1 MPKSSHEIDIY
12 KIYINCKDRTRFD
25 SEGRNLNED
34 YNQSKELHLN
44 PFTTRAA
51 KSGHT
56 FRTCFKNS
64 YFSQYLVNLQFSA
77 LMRLNDA
84 FQHCLNGGHGSKN
97 LSNWKKT
104 NFKQL
109 QFLSCAAILESNT
122 CDGEREPSVTLIS
135 ENILKKSRKLV
146 AGGKSSTC
154 SQKTATNW
162 ETP

>member
-1 MPKSSHEIDIY
+1 MMPSSTAWMVGMAR
-12 KIYINCKDRTRFD
+12 KI
-25 SEGRNLNED
+25 
-34 YNQSKELHLN
+34 
-44 PFTTRAA
+44 
-51 KSGHT
+51 
-56 FRTCFKNS
+56 
-64 YFSQYLVNLQFSA
+64 SQIE
-77 LMRLNDA
+77 
-84 FQHCLNGGHGSKN
+84 
-97 LSNWKKT
+97 KKT